1 MPAPL
6 KFAIGLA
13 LIAFPLLEIALLIR
27 ASRLLGLGPV
37 ALIVIITGIAGVA
50 VVRRQGLQTFSR
62 TLAEIHAGRGGL
74 EPMLDG
80 LLRVSG
86 GVLLILPGLITDL
99 LGLALLVPFVRQ
111 LVVKAGL
118 PKFLASSLGET
129 EIFERRFEN
138 ARERQTYGDA
148 PPSTV
153 IIEGEYE
160 HVEEPKN
167 QPKPGAGPR
176 TR

>member
-27 ASRLLGLGPV
+27 ASRLLGPGAV
-37 ALIVIITGIAGVA
+37 ALIVIITAIAGVA
-50 VVRRQGLQTFSR
+50 VVRRQGLQTFTR

-80 LLRVSG
+80 LLRLSG
-86 GVLLILPGLITDL
+86 GVLLILPGLITDV
-99 LGLALLVPFVRQ
+99 LGLALLIPFVRQ

-118 PKFLASSLGET
+118 PKLLAGSFGAT
-129 EIFERRFEN
+129 GIFTRRFES
-138 ARERQTYGDA
+138 AREGRTYGDA

-160 HVEEPKN
+160 RVEEPKT
-167 QPKPGAGPR
+167 QPKPGPGPR
-176 TR
+176 GM